1 MLCFFFLLPPAKT
14 GCVKCNLEASGDGAG
29 CSGAGQ
35 RQGRDLHILL
45 VYAWSVPRR
54 EMRLVPGQEAGRKTD
69 AAGGRAGGQDCGDG
83 LEVS

>member
-1 MLCFFFLLPPAKT
+1 MCQMQPGSLWGRDRF
-14 GCVKCNLEASGDGAG
+14 
-29 CSGAGQ
+29 SGAGQ

-69 AAGGRAGGQDCGDG
+69 TAGGRAGGQDCGDG